1 MKWLKCLFLVC
12 VLFWANCVIAKH
24 IEKNYV
30 VVAYVTSWTRYLPD
44 PTVMTHINYAFGHVN
59 ESFNGVNIDN
69 PERLRTIIALKQQN
83 PKLRVLLSIGGWGSG
98 HFSEMAASKENR
110 EVFAFGCKRI
120 VEAFDLDGIDIDW
133 EYPTQSV
140 MGTSASPEDTENF
153 TLLVSELRKVL
164 GTKCL
169 ITAATI
175 ADAKFIDFKESI
187 KYLDFINVMAY
198 DMGNGRNHHSA
209 LYRSQ
214 RAGHLT
220 CDEAVMAHLKE
231 GVPAEKLV
239 FGMAFYGRGNQ
250 DSILHDFVKTHYTGG
265 KYFEHWD
272 EVAQVPYISNEKG
285 EFVFGYDNPH
295 SLAIKCKYIIDHQLH
310 GGMYWEYG
318 DDDSQGDDRQT
329 LFLSLMKNKKATVP
343 PRKIFVVAERGD
355 QHEAFTAAALKWLA
369 SKAVQMNLQLTVVNS
384 AQEIKRDE
392 IPQYHLILQLNYP
405 PYAWSEAAQQD
416 FEDYVDHGYG
426 SYIGFHH
433 ASLLGDFDGFPLWRW
448 FSDFMGG
455 IRYKSYIAATADA
468 IVQVEDKTHPIMK
481 GVPDTFIIG
490 KDEWYTYDQNPRSRV
505 HVLAHVDEDSYSPPS
520 TIKMGDHPVI
530 WVNSSKKARNVY
542 FQFGHSASLFSN
554 AAFLKMFENALRWGL
569 YDK

>member
-1 MKWLKCLFLVC
+1 
-12 VLFWANCVIAKH
+12 
-24 IEKNYV
+24 
-30 VVAYVTSWTRYLPD
+30 
-44 PTVMTHINYAFGHVN
+44 
-59 ESFNGVNIDN
+59 
-69 PERLRTIIALKQQN
+69 
-83 PKLRVLLSIGGWGSG
+83 
-98 HFSEMAASKENR
+98 
-110 EVFAFGCKRI
+110 
-120 VEAFDLDGIDIDW
+120 
-133 EYPTQSV
+133 
-140 MGTSASPEDTENF
+140 
-153 TLLVSELRKVL
+153 
-164 GTKCL
+164 
-169 ITAATI
+169 
-175 ADAKFIDFKESI
+175 
-187 KYLDFINVMAY
+187 
-198 DMGNGRNHHSA
+198 
-209 LYRSQ
+209 
-214 RAGHLT
+214 
-220 CDEAVMAHLKE
+220 
-231 GVPAEKLV
+231 
-239 FGMAFYGRGNQ
+239 
-250 DSILHDFVKTHYTGG
+250 
-265 KYFEHWD
+265 
-272 EVAQVPYISNEKG
+272 
-285 EFVFGYDNPH
+285 
-295 SLAIKCKYIIDHQLH
+295 
-310 GGMYWEYG
+310 
-318 DDDSQGDDRQT
+318 
-329 LFLSLMKNKKATVP
+329 
-343 PRKIFVVAERGD
+343 
-355 QHEAFTAAALKWLA
+355 
-369 SKAVQMNLQLTVVNS
+369 MNLQLTVVNS

-405 PYAWSEAAQQD
+405 PYAWSEDAQQD